1 MGLSLYQRAEL
12 GVQRQGKESEMTT
25 ATRIE
30 ELEQMLSKAY
40 AQRTLANNL
49 KANRQLIFA
58 INSNIREWK
67 LELITLREKVGA

>member
-1 MGLSLYQRAEL
+1 
-12 GVQRQGKESEMTT
+12 MTT